1 MIEYLENNGFTTE
14 QIRLLQSTFKAI
26 GEKVPNEEV
35 IDKIEFIYRTFSYT
49 GISKDLINELI
60 SKNRS
65 IILRKKEDIAVVAYV
80 WNKTGLL
87 SEIIGKTKGLK
98 LDNIMSVFLRNLYL
112 NSSIMQRQHKISSY
126 ALTTEETRFLRDY
139 SPDYQ
144 KSHFVPT
151 FSNLIN
157 VYGIG
162 ETYDEKKQ
170 NIEYRLD
177 FYSKRWFLRETIKE
191 REKRKMKK
199 ELKQAVDLYKYEKE
213 LWNKGYE
220 NIAGCDEAGRG
231 PLFGP
236 VVCASV
242 ILPHDFVLE
251 GLNDSKKLTEKK
263 REEYYPIIM
272 EKALSVGVS
281 IVSAKEI
288 DEINIYEASRIGMIR
303 ATNSLNIKPDY
314 IITDAMPLDGYIDIP
329 HEKIIKGDAKSITIA
344 AASVIAKV
352 TRDRIMYDI
361 DKKHPEY
368 LFAKHKGYPTKKHI
382 ELLNKYGII
391 DGYRHTYGPVKEY
404 LDKNQ

>member
-1 MIEYLENNGFTTE
+1 
-14 QIRLLQSTFKAI
+14 
-26 GEKVPNEEV
+26 
-35 IDKIEFIYRTFSYT
+35 
-49 GISKDLINELI
+49 
-60 SKNRS
+60 
-65 IILRKKEDIAVVAYV
+65 
-80 WNKTGLL
+80 
-87 SEIIGKTKGLK
+87 
-98 LDNIMSVFLRNLYL
+98 
-112 NSSIMQRQHKISSY
+112 
-126 ALTTEETRFLRDY
+126 
-139 SPDYQ
+139 
-144 KSHFVPT
+144 
-151 FSNLIN
+151 
-157 VYGIG
+157 
-162 ETYDEKKQ
+162 
-170 NIEYRLD
+170 
-177 FYSKRWFLRETIKE
+177 
-191 REKRKMKK
+191 MKK

-314 IITDAMPLDGYIDIP
+314 IITDAMSLDGYIDIP